1 MLLYETTVKPF
12 QPIVAFYI
20 ETSHLFCSSKQMT
33 GFYMKCNN
41 RLKWAKKGK
50 STTRPNGQAYVLHVQ
65 LTLHSE
71 SYIIL
76 GTEIYI

>member
-1 MLLYETTVKPF
+1 
-12 QPIVAFYI
+12 
-20 ETSHLFCSSKQMT
+20 MT

-50 STTRPNGQAYVLHVQ
+50 SATRPNGQAYVQ